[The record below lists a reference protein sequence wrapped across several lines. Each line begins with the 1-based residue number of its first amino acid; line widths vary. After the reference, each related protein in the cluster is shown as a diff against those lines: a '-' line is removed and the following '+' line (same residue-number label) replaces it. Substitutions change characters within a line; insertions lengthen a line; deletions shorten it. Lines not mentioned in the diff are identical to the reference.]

1 MLHLHRAINYVAGGV
16 LGILVLSLIIMAFRS
31 PLVIVMSGQEKHYL
45 QSERK
50 SDSITEKDVE
60 NFVRDFLEQMFN
72 WNSLVPDAI
81 SKQVA
86 PFVTAGLADK
96 IKQELIQR
104 TEKDF
109 KGKTLS
115 EGITNIQVQ
124 VTEKDVLASF
134 DKVLRIDGTPLVVPT
149 QMEFNIIRGSA
160 TRWNPIGLYVNGL
173 VEHDGAK

>member
-1 MLHLHRAINYVAGGV
+1 M
-16 LGILVLSLIIMAFRS
+16 GILVLSLIVMAFRS
-31 PLVIVMSGQEKHYL
+31 PLFIVMSGQEKHYY

-60 NFVRDFLEQMFN
+60 SFVREFLEQMFN
-72 WNSLVPDAI
+72 WNALVPDVI
-81 SKQVA
+81 LKQVA
-86 PFVTAGLADK
+86 PFVTTGLAEK

-104 TEKDF
+104 TDKDF

-124 VTEKDVLASF
+124 VSEKDVLASF
-134 DKVLRIDGTPLVVPT
+134 DKVLRIDGMPLVVPT
-149 QMEFNIIRGSA
+149 QMEFNIIRGSS